1 MKREGNKMKVG
12 YVRVSTEEQNTMRQE
27 FLMESLGV
35 EKMFVEKA
43 SGKSRESRPELEKMM
58 DFIREGDTVIVE
70 SISRF
75 ARSVKDLL
83 SLVEELQKKSVV
95 FISKKETIDTST
107 PQGKFMMTVWGA
119 MAELEREQIL
129 QRQAEGIAIAKAA
142 GKYTGRKPIAI
153 SDDKLKDIHTKWY
166 KDEITTAF
174 AIKQLGVSRNTFY
187 RRMWDYEDANGIPR
201 KGR

>member
-1 MKREGNKMKVG
+1 MKVG
-12 YVRVSTEEQNTMRQE
+12 YVRVSTAEQNTMRQE
-27 FLMESLGV
+27 IIMEELGV
-35 EKMFVEKA
+35 EKVFIDKA
-43 SGKSRESRPELEKMM
+43 SGKSRAARPELAKML

-75 ARSVKDLL
+75 ARSIKDLL
-83 SLVEELQKKSVV
+83 ELVEELQKKKVE

-107 PQGKFMMTVWGA
+107 PQGRFMLHVFGA

-142 GKYTGRKPIAI
+142 GKYTGRKPIDIPADKM
-153 SDDKLKDIHTKWY
+153 SDVHRQWY
-166 KDEITTAF
+166 NDEITTAF

-187 RRMWDYEDANGIPR
+187 RRMWEYEDANGIPR